1 MAPKKGQKMSLGAFL
16 EDTTL
21 GSWADEMDSL
31 PTAPAFRTEEEKARG
46 FDRGGRDYG
55 TRTDRAMPPREELP
69 LPTEPPYTAFVGNLP
84 YDLTEDELAEFF
96 APAAIKTV
104 KVIKDRD
111 DRPKGFGYIE
121 FAELDGLKEGLAK
134 SGTPFQN
141 RPIRVSVASP
151 QQSKFA
157 GEDDKFDQPWR
168 RDGPLP
174 PREGG
179 FKSSRFDDGPTGNR
193 FRDDKASSVSE
204 STSDWRTGRPPA
216 PPAGRFEDGPRPPRR
231 SGLSTPT
238 EPSAADTAESWAKGS
253 KFTPSQDSGPPRGR
267 FGGGPRSD
275 RTDGPPR
282 REPSGAAE
290 GTGDWRSVMRHPRGE
305 ASDRSPS
312 SSTPPTPQ
320 LGGRKKLELAPRSAS
335 GGNSAVESP
344 LASPKMRSN
353 PFGAARPVDVS
364 ARENEV
370 AERLAK
376 DRENIA
382 KSVAE
387 KTHMGRTPS
396 KAGSERES
404 VTILQPPSQKGST
417 PSSPVKSSASVSNVR
432 PTLSFASAAGS
443 NKKTDDGSAQP
454 ALPSATDV
462 IEEEKVIADE
472 PVDEVTAKVEDMTV

>member
-1 MAPKKGQKMSLGAFL
+1 
-16 EDTTL
+16 
-21 GSWADEMDSL
+21 
-31 PTAPAFRTEEEKARG
+31 
-46 FDRGGRDYG
+46 
-55 TRTDRAMPPREELP
+55 
-69 LPTEPPYTAFVGNLP
+69 
-84 YDLTEDELAEFF
+84 
-96 APAAIKTV
+96 
-104 KVIKDRD
+104 
-111 DRPKGFGYIE
+111 
-121 FAELDGLKEGLAK
+121 
-134 SGTPFQN
+134 
-141 RPIRVSVASP
+141 
-151 QQSKFA
+151 
-157 GEDDKFDQPWR
+157 
-168 RDGPLP
+168 
-174 PREGG
+174 
-179 FKSSRFDDGPTGNR
+179 
-193 FRDDKASSVSE
+193 
-204 STSDWRTGRPPA
+204 
-216 PPAGRFEDGPRPPRR
+216 
-231 SGLSTPT
+231 
-238 EPSAADTAESWAKGS
+238 
-253 KFTPSQDSGPPRGR
+253 
-267 FGGGPRSD
+267 
-275 RTDGPPR
+275 
-282 REPSGAAE
+282 
-290 GTGDWRSVMRHPRGE
+290 MRHPRGE

-472 PVDEVTAKVEDMTV
+472 PVDEVTAKVENMTV